1 MVYYWGVFMP
11 AINRARRRA
20 RMNYHKFILRS
31 RKQTHLS
38 SDPHLSPQYSSSSRT
53 RYYPRRELLLDR
65 LASML
70 AFWSLSERKMKRTE
84 VERSVQ
90 LMWRDMNRFVIMQGE
105 NQDVS
110 LNQGRNEE
118 KKNFGKDAVVVA
130 RDGDGDVDMNDSLV
144 SMLDS
149 VHHAMPDNLNK
160 IDVVPVGD
168 LTKGGEQNKGEQN
181 KEVERNEQGDVSV
194 ITHTDQR
201 KNITHPVTSTIT
213 TDVLP
218 DPTTVTATTE
228 TKRNK
233 FLDRFISH
241 VDAHAHDGR
250 MSSRGKY
257 DDDEMYVFPVELS
270 RMCCNG
276 TT

>member
-20 RMNYHKFILRS
+20 RMNYHKFMLRS

-84 VERSVQ
+84 GERSVQ
-90 LMWRDMNRFVIMQGE
+90 LMWRDMNRFVIMQGD

-110 LNQGRNEE
+110 LNYGKNEE
-118 KKNFGKDAVVVA
+118 KKNFGSDAVAVA
-130 RDGDGDVDMNDSLV
+130 RDGDGDVDINDSLV

-149 VHHAMPDNLNK
+149 THHAMPDNLNK
-160 IDVVPVGD
+160 KDVVPEGD
-168 LTKGGEQNKGEQN
+168 QTEEGDQNKGE
-181 KEVERNEQGDVSV
+181 RNGRGDVSV
-194 ITHTDQR
+194 ITHIDQR
-201 KNITHPVTSTIT
+201 KNIIHPVTSTT
-213 TDVLP
+213 TTHLLP
-218 DPTTVTATTE
+218 DPTITVTATME

-241 VDAHAHDGR
+241 VDAHAHDGHLPP
-250 MSSRGKY
+250 GGEKY
-257 DDDEMYVFPVELS
+257 DDDEMYVFPVELE
-270 RMCCNG
+270 RMCCKG